1 MFLLKLSFL
10 LFYSY
15 LIGEISREENKAFSS
30 EKLDNLTS
38 NFLTGRDSRPKSFAV
53 V

>member
-1 MFLLKLSFL
+1 MLSL
-10 LFYSY
+10 WVFYSY
-15 LIGEISREENKAFSS
+15 LIGEISKEENKAFSS

-38 NFLTGRDSRPKSFAV
+38 HFWIGSDSRRRSLWV